1 MCVQI
6 PNYFTAGYKRLDMHF
21 KLSTISKFT
30 LLMLLCI
37 KIYASQSQNTHPVT
51 LNLGD
56 PAPSLKVNK
65 WLKGMP
71 LQTFEK
77 GRVYVVEFW
86 ASWCK
91 PCIAAMPHL
100 STIARQY
107 GDKIT
112 ILGIDVFE
120 KNTPEEKVKKF
131 VDSMGDRIDYFVAT
145 DKDKFMET
153 YWVKA
158 SGDEGIPNSII
169 VNADGKVAWIGHP
182 KDLEEIVPK
191 ILENK
196 WDIQQALIDRN
207 LNRRFEEAAD
217 SMNYELMK
225 FRGNYELVSAG
236 VKLIEQEDRG
246 KPDSAL
252 FYINEI
258 LKQEPRM
265 EYQPL
270 IVFNTF
276 YSLLKIDT
284 DKALTYGKKALTTS
298 TSTNS
303 TSLMIIGAIEI
314 CSCRLTLPSE
324 IYELCAE
331 AIQVQIALYPYPEL
345 ANIPKY
351 YHKTAWWYWLAKNK
365 SKAIEAEQAAVN
377 TLKSRGN
384 FLPSELAVYK
394 AHLDLYKT
402 CKVED

>member
-1 MCVQI
+1 MRSYQI
-6 PNYFTAGYKRLDMHF
+6 FFTASYKRLDMHF
-21 KLSTISKFT
+21 KLSTISKFI

-37 KIYASQSQNTHPVT
+37 KIYASQSQNTCPVT
-51 LNLGD
+51 LNIGD

-71 LQTFEK
+71 IQTFEK

-100 STIARQY
+100 STMARQY
-107 GDKIT
+107 GDKLK
-112 ILGIDVFE
+112 ILGIDVLE
-120 KNTPEEKVKKF
+120 KNTSEEKVKKF
-131 VDSMGDRIDYFVAT
+131 VDSMGDRIDYFLAT

-169 VNADGKVAWIGHP
+169 INADGKVAWIGHP
-182 KDLEEIVPK
+182 KNLEEVIPK

-207 LNRRFEEAAD
+207 LNRRLEEVAD
-217 SMNYELMK
+217 SINNELMK

-236 VKLIEQEDRG
+236 VKLIEQEDWG

-252 FYINEI
+252 FYINKF

-265 EYQPL
+265 KYQPL
-270 IVFNTF
+270 IAFNTF

-298 TSTNS
+298 TSTS
-303 TSLMIIGAIEI
+303 QMIIGAIEI
-314 CSCRLTLPSE
+314 CSYRLTLPPE
-324 IYELCAE
+324 IYELGAE
-331 AIQVQIALYPYPEL
+331 AIQVEITQYPYPEL
-345 ANIPKY
+345 ANISKC
-351 YHKTAWWYWLAKNK
+351 YHEMAWWYWLAKNK
-365 SKAIEAEQAAVN
+365 SKAIEAEQTAVN
-377 TLKSRGN
+377 TLKSREF
-384 FLPSELAVYK
+384 FLSSEWAVYTAQLK
-394 AHLDLYKT
+394 LYAT
-402 CKVED
+402 CSVED

>member
-1 MCVQI
+1 
-6 PNYFTAGYKRLDMHF
+6 MHF

-37 KIYASQSQNTHPVT
+37 KMYASQSQNTRPVT
-51 LNLGD
+51 LNIGD

-71 LQTFEK
+71 FQTFEK
-77 GRVYVVEFW
+77 GRVYVMEFW

-100 STIARQY
+100 STVARLY
-107 GDKIT
+107 GDKLK

-158 SGDEGIPNSII
+158 SGEGIPNSII
-169 VNADGKVAWIGHP
+169 INADGKVAWIGHP

-196 WDIQQALIDRN
+196 WDLQQALIDRN
-207 LNRRFEEAAD
+207 LNRRLDEAAD
-217 SMNYELMK
+217 SMNNELMK
-225 FRGNYELVSAG
+225 FRGNYELVSHG

-252 FYINEI
+252 FYINEF

-270 IVFNTF
+270 IAFNTF

-298 TSTNS
+298 NS
-303 TSLMIIGAIEI
+303 TSQMIIGAIEI
-314 CSCRLTLPSE
+314 CSYRLTLPSE
-324 IYELCAE
+324 IYELGAE
-331 AIQVQIALYPYPEL
+331 AIQVEITLYRYPEL
-345 ANIPKY
+345 ANISKY
-351 YHKTAWWYWLAKNK
+351 YHEMAWWYWLAKNK
-365 SKAIEAEQAAVN
+365 SKAIEAEQTAVT
-377 TLKSRGN
+377 TLKSKGN
-384 FLPSELAVYK
+384 VLPSELALYEAQHK
-394 AHLDLYKT
+394 SYKT
-402 CKVED
+402 CEVEY